1 MLSQCSSLKT
11 EVEKS
16 LDSKRW
22 VEQYANQLFKFAV
35 SRIGN
40 SELAKDLVQD
50 TFLSALKNADG
61 FRGDISEKNWL
72 YTILKNKIID
82 HYKSKARAITSS
94 LNEQLE
100 KMNDYFDE
108 EGNWHS
114 MAKPTHWLVNDLQNI
129 ETKEFYGI
137 LDSCKKKL
145 NELQHMVFTMKF
157 MDDMNSDNICKELNI
172 SSSNYWV
179 LMHRAK
185 LQMRA
190 CLEKNWFKK

>member
-1 MLSQCSSLKT
+1 MSQCSSLKT

>member
-1 MLSQCSSLKT
+1 M
-11 EVEKS
+11 EKS

>member
-1 MLSQCSSLKT
+1 MSQCSSLKT

-108 EGNWHS
+108 DGNWHS

>member
-1 MLSQCSSLKT
+1 VLSQCSSLKT